1 MKSYNH
7 NCIIFTA
14 QLCGLFIIEYQLF
27 MNLLSFSFPYRL
39 CLFSISLTAL
49 SAIPQEVV
57 SVTVLCQPAVNAY
70 SMMIT
75 VIMLFLLL
83 SV

>member
-14 QLCGLFIIEYQLF
+14 QLCVLFIIEYQLF

-49 SAIPQEVV
+49 FAIPQEVV

-70 SMMIT
+70 SIMIT
-75 VIMLFLLL
+75 VIMLLLL